1 MKLKMV
7 DLQYVDVGILLLP
20 KPVYRDD
27 KGNLWRY
34 DTSWEE
40 REKISP
46 REELER
52 LLRIHDILPKV
63 IEGDVEFE
71 NKIYNWIGVRDKK
84 GTLYRFERVVEC
96 PKSRSQKN

>member
-7 DLQYVDVGILLLP
+7 DLQYVDAEIPILP
-20 KPVYRDD
+20 KPVYQDEN
-27 KGNLWRY
+27 GNLWRY
-34 DTSWEE
+34 DASWEE

-52 LLRIHDILPKV
+52 LLRIHEILPKI

-71 NKIYNWIGVRDKK
+71 NKVYNWIGVRDKK
-84 GTLYRFERVVEC
+84 GTLYRFEKCPRSSVVV
-96 PKSRSQKN
+96 